1 MEINQ
6 RVRIINA
13 LLDNAEQGFLFVDAD
28 MFVGEEYS
36 LKALEIFAENIE
48 REKFAEL
55 IYPNDKKEQEFVEE
69 VLFEI
74 FNSLNPIK
82 VKGAYLPLLPQ
93 EMEINNKYI
102 RLDYKLIRM
111 PGEQEAKVLM
121 VTLTDIT
128 KERRLK
134 DRINQERRKLAAVVK
149 VVINYNEFIQLI
161 NNYRAF
167 YWTQLEEIISSEVSL
182 IEIVNYI
189 FRKIHNFKGGFALF
203 KMTDLAEYLHEVE
216 EELIEFKEG
225 IEAKSREELRNILGE
240 YTLLD
245 RMEEELDSLK
255 GILGADYFN
264 KSNIRE
270 VTAAELIELEED
282 IASLEIDA
290 KGELLNKIRRMRY
303 MPLKELFSSHKE
315 YVEELADRM
324 NKEINPLVI
333 KDGEFLVDK
342 DRYYGFV
349 SSLIHIFHN
358 MIDHGIETPEERLNK
373 AKEEAGT
380 LKCDLRLVDEEIIIT
395 LSDDGQGLDWQQIR
409 NKVDKDDVHTLA
421 ANDLTDKQLKE
432 ILFSDGFSTKEE
444 IDMVSGRGTGLAVV
458 KKELENLA
466 GKVQISTEAGVGTS
480 FKFILPAQKILTN

>member
-1 MEINQ
+1 
-6 RVRIINA
+6 
-13 LLDNAEQGFLFVDAD
+13 
-28 MFVGEEYS
+28 
-36 LKALEIFAENIE
+36 
-48 REKFAEL
+48 
-55 IYPNDKKEQEFVEE
+55 
-69 VLFEI
+69 
-74 FNSLNPIK
+74 
-82 VKGAYLPLLPQ
+82 
-93 EMEINNKYI
+93 
-102 RLDYKLIRM
+102 
-111 PGEQEAKVLM
+111 
-121 VTLTDIT
+121 
-128 KERRLK
+128 
-134 DRINQERRKLAAVVK
+134 
-149 VVINYNEFIQLI
+149 
-161 NNYRAF
+161 
-167 YWTQLEEIISSEVSL
+167 
-182 IEIVNYI
+182 
-189 FRKIHNFKGGFALF
+189 
-203 KMTDLAEYLHEVE
+203 
-216 EELIEFKEG
+216 
-225 IEAKSREELRNILGE
+225 
-240 YTLLD
+240 
-245 RMEEELDSLK
+245 
-255 GILGADYFN
+255 
-264 KSNIRE
+264 
-270 VTAAELIELEED
+270 
-282 IASLEIDA
+282 
-290 KGELLNKIRRMRY
+290 

-421 ANDLTDKQLKE
+421 ANDLTDKKLKE